1 MRIAVFATCLVGAVV
16 PRAAEATVRLLER
29 LGHTVEVPP
38 AQTCCGQM
46 HVNTGYG
53 RQALRVIRSHVVAFA
68 PVLDGEWDAVVAPSG
83 SCVAAARHQQAT
95 VARAHG
101 DERLASAAERVAGH
115 TYELSELL
123 VDVLGVTDVGAW
135 FPHTVTYHPT
145 CHSMRMLHVG
155 DRPTRL
161 LRAVEGLELRDLGEA
176 EQCCGFGGT
185 FSLKNSDVSAAM
197 VADKAG
203 HIEATGAQLVTA
215 GDWSCLLNISGALD
229 RRGTGV
235 HAAHLAEILAATH
248 REPWRPVGAAR

>member
-16 PRAAEATVRLLER
+16 PRGAQATVRLLER

-53 RQALRVIRSHVVAFA
+53 RQALRVIRSHVAAFA

-83 SCVAAARHQQAT
+83 SCVAAARHQQAA

-101 DERLASAAERVAGH
+101 DEDLASAAERVAGH

-161 LRAVEGLELRDLGEA
+161 LRAVEGLELRDLGA
-176 EQCCGFGGT
+176 EC
-185 FSLKNSDVSAAM
+185 NERHRARA
-197 VADKAG
+197 
-203 HIEATGAQLVTA
+203 
-215 GDWSCLLNISGALD
+215 
-229 RRGTGV
+229 RR
-235 HAAHLAEILAATH
+235 
-248 REPWRPVGAAR
+248 RRPRAARPARPHRRRLNQPRADDEVGGPRTYGLLPVSTVL